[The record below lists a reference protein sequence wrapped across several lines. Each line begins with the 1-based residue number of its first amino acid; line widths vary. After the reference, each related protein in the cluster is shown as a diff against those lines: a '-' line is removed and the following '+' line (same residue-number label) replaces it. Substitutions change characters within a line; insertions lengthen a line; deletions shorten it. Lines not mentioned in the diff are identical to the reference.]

1 MISKKSKL
9 KRFALE
15 GARIRRILKRTVRLS
30 YARRSLA
37 KERRRVLAVLLALLA
52 LSQFSCL
59 SSPSRIPNLEQI
71 FAGVRER
78 HGKRPIII
86 IPGILG
92 SELVHRKTG
101 EVAWPRLLGVARN
114 QLPLPMTPDL
124 AANRDDLVPGKII
137 ESVSFAKILPEV
149 YVYRGLL
156 EALRKYAGYKD
167 GNWDNP
173 GADGDKD
180 TVYTFPY
187 DWRRDNVE
195 TARELIVRIE
205 TLKQKLNRPDLR
217 FNIIAHSM
225 GGLVARYAAMYGDA
239 DLPKDGVAPAPN
251 WAGAAHIQRIIM
263 LGTPNE
269 GLMDAFASILR
280 GYSLTEGLHR
290 LRLFSTLS
298 KELAFSSPA
307 VFELL
312 PHNHSARFVDQN
324 LQPLS
329 IDLYDPANWRKYGWA
344 ETARHD
350 FSKRPLDGITADSN
364 TATEAEK
371 SIQYLT
377 AVLHRAVRFHEAL
390 DARTSDSLVGLF
402 SFAGDCEQ
410 TLDAP
415 VIVRDDKSNR
425 WLTLTEP
432 RDFRRTTGGKV
443 SRREA
448 IAAMYVPG
456 DGRVTR
462 NSALGQDSYG
472 VPRDGNLANP
482 GLPITYAY
490 FGCEL
495 HGSLPNNKTLQDN
508 ALSTLVNEIV
518 R

>member
-1 MISKKSKL
+1 
-9 KRFALE
+9 
-15 GARIRRILKRTVRLS
+15 V
-30 YARRSLA
+30 
-37 KERRRVLAVLLALLA
+37 
-52 LSQFSCL
+52 
-59 SSPSRIPNLEQI
+59 
-71 FAGVRER
+71 
-78 HGKRPIII
+78 

-101 EVAWPRLLGVARN
+101 EVAWPRLLGVSRN

-124 AANRDDLVPGKII
+124 AANRDDLFSGKII
-137 ESVSFAKILPEV
+137 ESVKFAKILPEV

-173 GADGDKD
+173 GVDGDKD

-195 TARELIVRIE
+195 TARELITRIAL
-205 TLKQKLNRPDLR
+205 LKQKLNRPDLR

-251 WAGAAHIQRIIM
+251 WAGAAHIQRIIL

-269 GLMDAFASILR
+269 GSMDAFASILR
-280 GYSLTEGLHR
+280 GYSLTEGIHR

-298 KELAFSSPA
+298 KELAFSSPS

-312 PHNHSARFVDQN
+312 PHSHSVRFVDEN

-329 IDLYDPANWRKYGWA
+329 IDLFDPETWRTYGWS

-350 FSKRPLDGITADSN
+350 FNKRPLDNASADGSA
-364 TATEAEK
+364 ATHTEK
-371 SIQYLT
+371 SLQYLT
-377 AVLHRAVRFHEAL
+377 AVLHRAAKFHEAL
-390 DARTSDSLVGLF
+390 DAHTSESPLTFF

-415 VIVRDDKSNR
+415 LIVRDVRSNR

-443 SRREA
+443 SGRTA

-462 NSALGQDSYG
+462 NSALGQDSRG
-472 VPRDGNLANP
+472 VARDGNLGNP
-482 GLPITYAY
+482 GLSITYAV

-495 HGSLPNNKTLQDN
+495 HGSLPNNQTLQDN

-518 R
+518 K